1 MSCPSAWTDFDCGNT
16 DKTRVYLERSRSSP
30 INLQLE
36 RVGDLSPHDPFF
48 QVIPH
53 TIPRLRSLAILGTPE
68 NIQDFT
74 AHLSRPAPLLQS
86 LAIEVDCGCFL
97 QRGPAITTTLFDG
110 DLSSLRELRLQCI
123 TTALPW
129 RNMANLTSF
138 ILGYIVAVDF
148 PINHLLDFFES
159 APRLRKV
166 QLHYATPTSS
176 AQNGRLVSL
185 ECLKKMDIIG
195 GGPTSF
201 LLDHLLIPVGA
212 KLTIRVLNALGDS
225 LLDGYLPR
233 SRDNL
238 RNLSDPTELHLH
250 VEEFH
255 PCIRFSG
262 PNGQVTV
269 IPTTSRANT
278 PRQVYE
284 SLAWFNTSKIERL
297 TIASGDVSDGDSN
310 CVFYRAMSPMKSL
323 RTFVISRCKNA
334 AASIPYVLDDRT
346 IFPKLEELIIDT
358 RVHGEKFDIQAVIA
372 MAAVRGSGRTKLKSI
387 RIVTHDKIVQTR
399 ALKLKEHVSHV
410 ECGPGVAAVF
420 DDGNDSDED
429 DWRGPL

>member
-53 TIPRLRSLAILGTPE
+53 TIPRLRSLAILGTPK

-148 PINHLLDFFES
+148 PINHLLDFFKS
-159 APRLRKV
+159 APHLRKV
-166 QLHYATPTSS
+166 QLHYTTPALS

-185 ECLKKMDIIG
+185 ECLQRL
-195 GGPTSF
+195 P
-201 LLDHLLIPVGA
+201 
-212 KLTIRVLNALGDS
+212 IR
-225 LLDGYLPR
+225 
-233 SRDNL
+233 
-238 RNLSDPTELHLH
+238 
-250 VEEFH
+250 
-255 PCIRFSG
+255 
-262 PNGQVTV
+262 
-269 IPTTSRANT
+269 
-278 PRQVYE
+278 
-284 SLAWFNTSKIERL
+284 
-297 TIASGDVSDGDSN
+297 
-310 CVFYRAMSPMKSL
+310 
-323 RTFVISRCKNA
+323 
-334 AASIPYVLDDRT
+334 
-346 IFPKLEELIIDT
+346 
-358 RVHGEKFDIQAVIA
+358 
-372 MAAVRGSGRTKLKSI
+372 
-387 RIVTHDKIVQTR
+387 
-399 ALKLKEHVSHV
+399 
-410 ECGPGVAAVF
+410 
-420 DDGNDSDED
+420 
-429 DWRGPL
+429 